1 VGVLLKEQVEVAVDQ
16 GGWMCVCVLCVC
28 VFRCVYCMRF
38 SELLLK
44 GGDAVRVR
52 VDDSLW

>member
-1 VGVLLKEQVEVAVDQ
+1 VLLKEQVEVAVDQ